1 MTYHIS
7 IDTDETTKEFHL
19 HPLLQKIIIKC
30 SSYNC
35 KIIPSPKPTSTL
47 THEGIILYN
56 SLYRNK
62 QDTTGYDLV
71 FWETSTYT
79 DIQKYTDNNIT
90 SHYIQTINKHNPTP
104 DINILITYNLNQ
116 QNNNN
121 ILLLKP
127 SNNLPEKI
135 TRIIHK
141 TLPTCKYCG
150 KIITPTQT
158 LKKYCNTHCRNRER
172 QIQNQQARHTYYK
185 KYRHLLPPEQKNS
198 IGTSNLTGKPE
209 PDFQEEQK
217 KIQQEKKRLRI

>member
-19 HPLLQKIIIKC
+19 HRLLQKIRIKC

-35 KIIPSPKPTSTL
+35 KIIPSPNTPSTL

-62 QDTTGYDLV
+62 QDTLGYDLV
-71 FWETSTYT
+71 FWETSIYT

-90 SHYIQTINKHNPTP
+90 PYYIRTINKHNPTP
-104 DINILITYNLNQ
+104 DINILITYNLQ
-116 QNNNN
+116 QTLQNMT
-121 ILLLKP
+121 LLQPAPDLA
-127 SNNLPEKI
+127 EKI
-135 TRIIHK
+135 TRIIH
-141 TLPTCKYCG
+141 TSLPTCKYCG
-150 KIITPTQT
+150 RIITPTQT

-185 KYRHLLPPEQKNS
+185 KYKHLLSPEQKNS
-198 IGTSNLTGKPE
+198 IGTSNLTSKPE
-209 PDFQEEQK
+209 TDFQQEQK
-217 KIQQEKKRLRI
+217 KIQQEKRRLGI